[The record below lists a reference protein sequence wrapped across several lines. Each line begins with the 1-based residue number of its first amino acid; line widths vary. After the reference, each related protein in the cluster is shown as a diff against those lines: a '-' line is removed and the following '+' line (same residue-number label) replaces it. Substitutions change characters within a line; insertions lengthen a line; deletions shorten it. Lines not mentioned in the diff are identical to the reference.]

1 MRDGVV
7 GVGPFE
13 VESEGS
19 AVRGVAQAALQ
30 AGVRLHGG
38 VACPELVSEPF
49 EGVRDADAEGAEA
62 LAVALKGNL
71 KSGSAAEEIIE
82 DVTPAGGVSL
92 SVCPSGCGHGRASIN
107 PPNDP

>member
-1 MRDGVV
+1 M
-7 GVGPFE
+7 
-13 VESEGS
+13 
-19 AVRGVAQAALQ
+19 RGVAQLALQ
-30 AGVRLHGG
+30 AGVRLHVG

-71 KSGSAAEEIIE
+71 KGGSAANEVIE
-82 DVTPAGGVSL
+82 DVTPAGGVGL